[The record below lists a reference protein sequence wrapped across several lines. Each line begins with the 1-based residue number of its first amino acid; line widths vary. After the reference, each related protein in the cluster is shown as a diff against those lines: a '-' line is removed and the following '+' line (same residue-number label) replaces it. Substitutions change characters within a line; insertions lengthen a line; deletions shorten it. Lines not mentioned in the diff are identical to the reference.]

1 MKLQTRKVTVL
12 VSIVGVLLAAGA
24 GATKIAA
31 THSSTDTGPAVVATV
46 EGKTISAKI
55 YRMYLK
61 NGIEALG
68 LNDKTDEGR
77 RKIELLK
84 EGIISELIDRRLI
97 DAEVGRRNLSAPQK
111 SVAAAY
117 ERSVAEMGGE
127 ESYRKYLS
135 EHSLT
140 DEEFRQ
146 TVSDEVESQL
156 LRGELDKEVSV
167 TQSEITDFFN
177 TQKSNSAFAGI
188 FIQPER
194 VHARHILI
202 NARRSQIAS
211 EIQSTGP
218 LSKAEVDQRVS
229 AEMAKRKDRALAV
242 LARLK
247 GGADF
252 QQLAAQYSE
261 DPGTKNRGG
270 DLGFFGRNTHAA
282 RFDEAAF
289 ALKPGQRSDIVE
301 TEYGYHIIQS
311 IEHQVERTR
320 TLDETHDA
328 IRQRL
333 LSNKQAAH
341 LKTWLEARR
350 READIQ
356 IDPFY
361 RTAQLQSSLKR
372 GD

>member
-1 MKLQTRKVTVL
+1 MKLQTRKVTGL
-12 VSIVGVLLAAGA
+12 VSIVAVLLAAGV

-31 THSSTDTGPAVVATV
+31 THSFADTGPAVVARV

-97 DAEVGRRNLSAPQK
+97 DAEVSRRNLSAPER
-111 SVAAAY
+111 SLGAAY

-146 TVSDEVESQL
+146 TVSDEVKSQL
-156 LRGELDKEVSV
+156 LRADLDEEVSV
-167 TQSEITDFFN
+167 TESEITDFFN
-177 TQKSNSAFAGI
+177 SQKSNSAFAGI

-211 EIQSTGP
+211 EIQSAG
-218 LSKAEVDQRVS
+218 SKAEVDQRVS
-229 AEMAKRKDRALAV
+229 AEMARRKERAVGV

-289 ALKPGQRSDIVE
+289 TLKPGQRSDIVE
-301 TEYGYHIIQS
+301 TEYGYHIIQL

-361 RTAQLQSSLKR
+361 RTAQLQSSLKT

>member
-1 MKLQTRKVTVL
+1 MKLHKRKVTIL
-12 VSIVGVLLAAGA
+12 LSIGGVLLAAGI

-31 THSSTDTGPAVVATV
+31 IHSSADTGPAVVATV

-68 LNDKTDEGR
+68 LSDKTDEGR

-97 DAEVGRRNLSAPQK
+97 DSEVSRRKLLVPEK
-111 SVAAAY
+111 SLAAAY
-117 ERSVAEMGGE
+117 EKSVAEMGGE
-127 ESYRKYLS
+127 ENYRRYLS
-135 EHSLT
+135 EHALT

-156 LRGELDKEVSV
+156 LREELNKEVSV
-167 TQSEITDFFN
+167 TESEVTDFFN
-177 TQKSNSAFAGI
+177 TQKNNSSLADI
-188 FIQPER
+188 FKQPER

-211 EIQSTGP
+211 EIQLTGP
-218 LSKAEVDQRVS
+218 LSKTEVEQRVS
-229 AEMAKRKDRALAV
+229 AEMAKRKNRAAAV

-247 GGADF
+247 AGANF
-252 QQLAAQYSE
+252 QQLAAEYSE
-261 DPGTKNRGG
+261 DAGTKNRGG
-270 DLGFFGRNTHAA
+270 DLGLFGRNTHAT

-289 ALKPGQRSDIVE
+289 ALEPGHLSDIVE
-301 TEYGYHIIQS
+301 TEYGYHIIQV
-311 IEHQVERTR
+311 IEHQVERAR
-320 TLDETHDA
+320 SLNETHDA
-328 IRQRL
+328 IEQRL
-333 LSNKQAAH
+333 LGNKQGAH
-341 LKTWLEARR
+341 LKAWLEARR
-350 READIQ
+350 RKADIH

-361 RTAQLQSSLKR
+361 RTAQLQSSLKTS
-372 GD
+372 D

>member
-1 MKLQTRKVTVL
+1 MKLQTRNVTIL
-12 VSIVGVLLAAGA
+12 LSTVGVLLAVGV
-24 GATKIAA
+24 GATKVAA
-31 THSSTDTGPAVVATV
+31 IRSSADTGPAVVATV

-61 NGIEALG
+61 NGSEALG

-97 DAEVGRRNLSAPQK
+97 DAEVSRRNLPVTDK
-111 SVAAAY
+111 SLAAAY

-127 ESYRKYLS
+127 ESYRRYLS
-135 EHSLT
+135 EHALT

-146 TVSDEVESQL
+146 TISDEVESQL
-156 LRGELDKEVSV
+156 LRAELDKEVSV
-167 TQSEITDFFN
+167 TESEVTDFFN
-177 TQKSNSAFAGI
+177 TQKNNSSLADI
-188 FIQPER
+188 FKQPER

-211 EIQSTGP
+211 EIQSTSS
-218 LSKAEVDQRVS
+218 LSKSEVEQRVS
-229 AEMAKRKDRALAV
+229 AEMAKRNARAAAV

-247 GGADF
+247 AGADF

-261 DPGTKNRGG
+261 DQGTKNHGG
-270 DLGFFGRNTHAA
+270 DLGLFGRNTHTA

-289 ALKPGQRSDIVE
+289 ALKPGHLSDIVE
-301 TEYGYHIIQS
+301 TEYGYHVIQV
-311 IEHQVERTR
+311 IEHQVERAR
-320 TLDETHDA
+320 TLDETRDA

-333 LSNKQAAH
+333 LSNKRAAH
-341 LKTWLEARR
+341 LKAWLEARR
-350 READIQ
+350 READIY

-361 RTAQLQSSLKR
+361 RTAELQSSLKT